1 MKLPS
6 LLLILLLSSST
17 LWGQAA
23 KVTVRGDTRVNDM
36 VALHVE
42 LSSRTGT
49 VAGWR
54 IQIASLSGA
63 GSKDAAFDLRPRFM
77 AEHPEVQ
84 AYIVYDE
91 PNFKVKVGDFRS
103 RLEAYAFL
111 QQIKDAYK
119 GHIVRDNIYPEPP
132 ILEELIPDEEE
143 SGDE

>member
-1 MKLPS
+1 
-6 LLLILLLSSST
+6 
-17 LWGQAA
+17 
-23 KVTVRGDTRVNDM
+23 
-36 VALHVE
+36 
-42 LSSRTGT
+42 
-49 VAGWR
+49 
-54 IQIASLSGA
+54 
-63 GSKDAAFDLRPRFM
+63 M

-91 PNFKVKVGDFRS
+91 PNFKVKIGDFRS